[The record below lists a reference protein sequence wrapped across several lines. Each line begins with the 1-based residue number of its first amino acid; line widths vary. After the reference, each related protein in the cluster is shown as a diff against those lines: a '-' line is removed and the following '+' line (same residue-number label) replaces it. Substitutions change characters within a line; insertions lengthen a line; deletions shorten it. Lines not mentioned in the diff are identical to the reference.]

1 MPDQI
6 IDAAL
11 TVGPQKIALLILLF
25 VGLALLK
32 GLAGSNS
39 APKPVS
45 KPFLTKR
52 EQAMLIA
59 LEQAL
64 PHCRIHAQV
73 AMGAL
78 LKAPA
83 NPLRKSRPSD
93 RNAFSQKIV
102 DFVAQDR
109 ASGAILALIE
119 VDDYSHNAARDRA
132 RDAMTSHAGYRTV
145 RIGRSIQPRFE
156 EVHQAVSSLLMPPFS
171 AINKGG
177 HNGNR

>member
-1 MPDQI
+1 MDETKI
-6 IDAAL
+6 AMLILVVVALGLLKAL
-11 TVGPQKIALLILLF
+11 TSI
-25 VGLALLK
+25 
-32 GLAGSNS
+32 NT

-52 EQAMLIA
+52 EAAMLIA
-59 LEQAL
+59 LERAL

-83 NPLRKSRPSD
+83 NPLRKARHSD

-109 ASGAILALIE
+109 ATGAILALIE
-119 VDDYSHNAARDRA
+119 VDDYSHNGARDLA

-145 RIGRSIQPRFE
+145 RIGRSVQPRFE

>member
-1 MPDQI
+1 MDQ
-6 IDAAL
+6 
-11 TVGPQKIALLILLF
+11 QKIALIILLF
-25 VGLALLK
+25 VGVALLK
-32 GLAGSNS
+32 ALAGSNA

-52 EQAMLIA
+52 EAAMLIA
-59 LEQAL
+59 LERAL

-78 LKAPA
+78 LKAPT
-83 NPLRKSRPSD
+83 NPLRKSRHSD

-109 ASGAILALIE
+109 TTGAILALIE

-132 RDAMTSHAGYRTV
+132 RDAMTDHAGYRTV
-145 RIGRSIQPRFE
+145 RIARSVQPRFE

-171 AINKGG
+171 GDRKGG
-177 HNGNR
+177 HNGYR